1 MCSQKAEE
9 TQMEELEYWTEQVKR
24 GRISRREFMGRAAA
38 LGVTTALASTLLA
51 QAGVAAEPKKGGSAK
66 FALAQGSTTD
76 TMDPAAYPDNGT
88 QVPFWGSLS
97 NSLTQVDAKG
107 NITMD
112 LCESMESADA
122 AKTWVC
128 KLRKGVTFH
137 NGKDL
142 TANDVVASFRYH
154 MGKDSKSAAKTILD
168 PVTDIKADDKQTVIF
183 KLSGGNADF
192 PYIASDYHIPIMP
205 GADDGTADWKSG
217 VRTGPFV
224 LGSFEPGVRVRM
236 KRNPNYHI
244 SGKPYFDEVEF
255 LAISDVTARTNALT
269 TGEVHWMHRADLKTL
284 GLLGR
289 NPDVAITEV
298 TGYGHYVFPMDVTQ
312 PPFDNADVR
321 QALKW
326 AMNRE
331 DIAKKV
337 FLGHG
342 VIGNDSPIAP
352 SVKFA
357 ADPKPRYSYDPEK
370 AKSLLQKAGM
380 PNLKVNLSV
389 ADAAFNGAIDAA
401 VLYQEHAK
409 AAGIDINVVREP
421 NDGYWDNVWLK
432 KPWCADYWGGRP
444 TCDWMF
450 TVVYAKGA
458 AWNETKWAN
467 PRFDELLVIARG
479 ETDEQKRAGMYAE
492 LQQLVHDDG
501 GAIVLEFN
509 NYVDAHS
516 KKLAHGEIA
525 PNWEVDGLRIAE
537 RWWFA

>member
-1 MCSQKAEE
+1 MA
-9 TQMEELEYWTEQVKR
+9 ELEYWTEQVKK

-38 LGVTTALASTLLA
+38 LGVSAALASTLLA
-51 QAGVAAEPKKGGSAK
+51 RAGVAAEPKKGGSAK
-66 FALAQGSTTD
+66 FGLAHGATTD
-76 TMDPAAYPDNGT
+76 TMDPAAYPDTAT
-88 QVPFWGSLS
+88 QVPFWGSMS
-97 NSLTQVDAKG
+97 NSLTEVDAKG

-112 LCESMESADA
+112 LAESMEPSDG

-137 NGKDL
+137 NGKDF
-142 TANDVVASFRYH
+142 TADDVIASFRYH
-154 MGKDSKSAAKTILD
+154 MGKDSKSAVKSVLAAI
-168 PVTDIKADDKQTVIF
+168 TDVKADDKQTVIF

-192 PYIASDYHIPIMP
+192 PYIASDYHIPILP
-205 GADDGTADWKSG
+205 AVDGVADWKSG
-217 VRTGPFV
+217 NRTGPFV
-224 LGSFEPGVRVRM
+224 FQSYEPGVRAKL
-236 KRNPNYHI
+236 KRFANYHKP
-244 SGKPYFDEVEF
+244 GKPYFDDVEF
-255 LAISDVTARTNALT
+255 ISIGDVTARTNALT
-269 TGEVHWMHRADLKTL
+269 TGEVHWISRADLKTL
-284 GLLGR
+284 SLLAR
-289 NPDVAITEV
+289 NPNVAITEV

-312 PPFDNADVR
+312 PPFDKLEVR

-326 AMNRE
+326 AINRE

-342 VIGNDSPIAP
+342 LAGNDSPIAP
-352 SVKFA
+352 SVKFY
-357 ADPKPRYSYDPEK
+357 ADPKPRYSYDPDK

-380 PNLKVNLSV
+380 QNLKVNLSV

-401 VLYQEHAK
+401 VLYQQHAK
-409 AAGIDINVVREP
+409 AAGIDLNVVREP

-432 KPWCADYWGGRP
+432 KPWIAGYWGGRP

-467 PRFDELLVIARG
+467 PRFNDVLVMARA
-479 ETDEQKRAGMYAE
+479 ETDDKKRAGMYAE

-501 GAIVLEFN
+501 GAIVLLFN
-509 NYVDAHS
+509 NYVDAQS
-516 KKLAHGEIA
+516 KKLAHGDIA
-525 PNWEVDGLRIAE
+525 ANWEVDGLRIAE